1 MKLIKVVIFALFMSV
16 LSSNAQAS
24 LKTDISAFA
33 GRVSSTINNTVENI
47 KVKINTAAQKV
58 QEWYTGSKIKS
69 TIETVKALKEDVL
82 TAASTV
88 QDEYQETMDN
98 FDEIGDSATDAYERE
113 MEDFQNSQ
121 TGQTVELSQQLDDVN
136 KQIDARKEVLLAEVN
151 AKNEAAQENLA
162 ILQSMYETTTDED
175 GKAQLASQIESVQ
188 NEISQYGEY
197 SKQIEEGK
205 GEYLEQDSEYSKLQA
220 EKEELVMQLAEL
232 SADVGSDALDKFG
245 DAFTNQS
252 DAERSEEYNKVIS
265 ENFLL
270 REEAETAESVARI
283 TQHRQEVL
291 IKDIAH
297 AFYAAATLKL
307 QLDADLE
314 RVERKKDN
322 MASVDY
328 KITAVNLLIDQR
340 IEDINILYNYTNL
353 MIADL
358 RLKTS
363 QNMFRQDYRLK
374 TYGKDPAVLNLD
386 NYIFTKEDVPTD
398 EGQTSFLDSVTGE

>member
-82 TAASTV
+82 TAASTI

-98 FDEIGDSATDAYERE
+98 FAEIGDSATDAYERE

-121 TGQTVELSQQLDDVN
+121 TGQIVELSQQLDDVN

-151 AKNEAAQENLA
+151 AKKEAAQENLA

-220 EKEELVMQLAEL
+220 KKEELAMQLAEL

-270 REEAETAESVARI
+270 SEEAETAENVARI
-283 TQHRQEVL
+283 MQHRQEVL

>member
-82 TAASTV
+82 TAASTI

-98 FDEIGDSATDAYERE
+98 FDEIGDAATDAYERE
-113 MEDFQNSQ
+113 VEDFQNSQ
-121 TGQTVELSQQLDDVN
+121 TGQAIELSTQLDDVN

-220 EKEELVMQLAEL
+220 EKEELAMQLAEL

-245 DAFTNQS
+245 DAFANQS

-270 REEAETAESVARI
+270 REEAETAENVARI

>member
-121 TGQTVELSQQLDDVN
+121 TGQAVELSQQLDDVN

-162 ILQSMYETTTDED
+162 ILQSMYETTTDEE

-220 EKEELVMQLAEL
+220 EKEELAMQLAEL

>member
-121 TGQTVELSQQLDDVN
+121 TGQAVELSQQLDDVN

-220 EKEELVMQLAEL
+220 EKEELAMQLAEL

>member
-47 KVKINTAAQKV
+47 KIKINTAAQKV

-88 QDEYQETMDN
+88 QDEYQETIDN
-98 FDEIGDSATDAYERE
+98 FAEIGDSATDAYERE

-121 TGQTVELSQQLDDVN
+121 TGQIVELSQQLDDVN

-151 AKNEAAQENLA
+151 AKKEAAQENLA

-220 EKEELVMQLAEL
+220 KKEELAMQLAEL

-270 REEAETAESVARI
+270 REEAETAENVARI
-283 TQHRQEVL
+283 MQHRQEVL

>member
-47 KVKINTAAQKV
+47 KIKINTAAQKV

-220 EKEELVMQLAEL
+220 KKEELAMQLAEL

-270 REEAETAESVARI
+270 SEEAETAENVARI
-283 TQHRQEVL
+283 MQHRQEVL

>member
-47 KVKINTAAQKV
+47 KIKINTAAQKV

-88 QDEYQETMDN
+88 QDEYQETIDN

-121 TGQTVELSQQLDDVN
+121 TGQIVELSQQLDDVN

-151 AKNEAAQENLA
+151 AKKEAAQENLA

-220 EKEELVMQLAEL
+220 KKEELAMQLAEL

-270 REEAETAESVARI
+270 REEAETAENVARI
-283 TQHRQEVL
+283 MQHRQEVL

>member
-98 FDEIGDSATDAYERE
+98 FDEIGDAATDAYERE

-220 EKEELVMQLAEL
+220 EKEELAMQLAEL

>member
-47 KVKINTAAQKV
+47 KIKINTAAQKV

-162 ILQSMYETTTDED
+162 ILQSMYEATTDED

-220 EKEELVMQLAEL
+220 KKEELAMQLAEL

-270 REEAETAESVARI
+270 SEEAETAENVARI
-283 TQHRQEVL
+283 MQHRQEVL

>member
-121 TGQTVELSQQLDDVN
+121 TGQAVELSQQLDDVN

-220 EKEELVMQLAEL
+220 EKEELAMQLAEL

-270 REEAETAESVARI
+270 REEAETAENVARI

>member
-121 TGQTVELSQQLDDVN
+121 TGQAVELSQQLDDVN

-220 EKEELVMQLAEL
+220 EKEELAMQLAEL
-232 SADVGSDALDKFG
+232 SADVGGDALDKFG

-270 REEAETAESVARI
+270 REEAETAENVARI

>member
-82 TAASTV
+82 TAASTI

-98 FDEIGDSATDAYERE
+98 FDEIGDAATDAYERE

-121 TGQTVELSQQLDDVN
+121 TGQAVELSQQLDDVN

-220 EKEELVMQLAEL
+220 EKEELAMQLAEL

>member
-162 ILQSMYETTTDED
+162 ILQSMYEATTDED

>member
-47 KVKINTAAQKV
+47 KIKINTAAQKV

-121 TGQTVELSQQLDDVN
+121 TGQIVELSQQLDDVN

-151 AKNEAAQENLA
+151 AKKEAAQENLA

-220 EKEELVMQLAEL
+220 KKEELAMQLAEL

-270 REEAETAESVARI
+270 REEAETAENVARI
-283 TQHRQEVL
+283 MQHRQEVL

>member
-121 TGQTVELSQQLDDVN
+121 TGQAVELSQQLDDVN

-220 EKEELVMQLAEL
+220 KKEELAMQLAEL

>member
-98 FDEIGDSATDAYERE
+98 FDEIGDAATDAYERE
-113 MEDFQNSQ
+113 VEDFQNSQ
-121 TGQTVELSQQLDDVN
+121 TGQAVELSQQLDDVN

-220 EKEELVMQLAEL
+220 EKEELAMQLAEL

>member
-220 EKEELVMQLAEL
+220 EKEELAMQLAEL

-270 REEAETAESVARI
+270 REEAETAENVARI

>member
-47 KVKINTAAQKV
+47 KIKINTAAQKV

-82 TAASTV
+82 TAASTI
-88 QDEYQETMDN
+88 QDEYQETIDN

-121 TGQTVELSQQLDDVN
+121 TGQAVELSQQLDDVN

-151 AKNEAAQENLA
+151 AKKEAAQENLA

-220 EKEELVMQLAEL
+220 KKEELAMQLAEL

-270 REEAETAESVARI
+270 REEAETAENVARI
-283 TQHRQEVL
+283 MQHRQEVL

>member
-197 SKQIEEGK
+197 SKQKRNPCGTRPV
-205 GEYLEQDSEYSKLQA
+205 S
-220 EKEELVMQLAEL
+220 
-232 SADVGSDALDKFG
+232 LD
-245 DAFTNQS
+245 
-252 DAERSEEYNKVIS
+252 
-265 ENFLL
+265 
-270 REEAETAESVARI
+270 
-283 TQHRQEVL
+283 
-291 IKDIAH
+291 
-297 AFYAAATLKL
+297 
-307 QLDADLE
+307 
-314 RVERKKDN
+314 
-322 MASVDY
+322 
-328 KITAVNLLIDQR
+328 
-340 IEDINILYNYTNL
+340 
-353 MIADL
+353 
-358 RLKTS
+358 
-363 QNMFRQDYRLK
+363 
-374 TYGKDPAVLNLD
+374 
-386 NYIFTKEDVPTD
+386 
-398 EGQTSFLDSVTGE
+398 

>member
-47 KVKINTAAQKV
+47 KIKINTAAQKV

-82 TAASTV
+82 TAASTI

-121 TGQTVELSQQLDDVN
+121 TGQAVELSQQLDDVN

-151 AKNEAAQENLA
+151 AKKEAAQENLA

-220 EKEELVMQLAEL
+220 KKEELAMQLAEL

-270 REEAETAESVARI
+270 REEAETAENVARI
-283 TQHRQEVL
+283 MQHRQEVL

>member
-47 KVKINTAAQKV
+47 KIKINTAAQKV

-220 EKEELVMQLAEL
+220 EKEELAMQLAEL

-270 REEAETAESVARI
+270 REEAETAENVARI
-283 TQHRQEVL
+283 MQHRQEVL

>member
-1 MKLIKVVIFALFMSV
+1 MKKIRFLLFVIFLSTISV
-16 LSSNAQAS
+16 EAEAS

-33 GRVSSTINNTVENI
+33 GRVSATVNNTVENI
-47 KVKINTAAQKV
+47 KVKINTVAQKV

-82 TAASTV
+82 TAATTI

-98 FDEIGDSATDAYERE
+98 FDEMGEAAEDAYERE

-121 TGQTVELSQQLDDVN
+121 TGQAVELSKQLDEVN
-136 KQIDARKEVLLAEVN
+136 KQIDARKEVLLSEVT
-151 AKNEAAQENLA
+151 AKSAAAQENIA
-162 ILQSMYETTTDED
+162 ILQVMYDTSTDDEA
-175 GKAQLASQIESVQ
+175 KAQVAAQMSTLQT
-188 NEISQYGEY
+188 EISQYEDY
-197 SKQIEEGK
+197 AKQIEEEK
-205 GEYLEQDSEYSKLQA
+205 GEYLEQDDEYSKLQA
-220 EKEELVMQLAEL
+220 EKLELAMMLAEL
-232 SADVGSDALDKFG
+232 SADAGGELADKFG
-245 DAFTNQS
+245 DAFANQS

-270 REEAETAESVARI
+270 REEEETAENVARV
-283 TQHRQEVL
+283 TKHRQEVL
-291 IKDIAH
+291 VKDIAH

-328 KITAVNLLIDQR
+328 KITSVNLLIDQK

-398 EGQTSFLDSVTGE
+398 EGQKSFLDSVTGE

>member
-47 KVKINTAAQKV
+47 KIKINTAAQKV

-82 TAASTV
+82 TAASTI

-98 FDEIGDSATDAYERE
+98 FAEIGDSATDAYERE

-121 TGQTVELSQQLDDVN
+121 TGQIVELSQQPDDVN

-151 AKNEAAQENLA
+151 AKKEAAQENLA

-220 EKEELVMQLAEL
+220 KKEELAMQLAEL

-270 REEAETAESVARI
+270 SEEAETAENVARI
-283 TQHRQEVL
+283 MQHRQEVL

>member
-98 FDEIGDSATDAYERE
+98 FDEIGDAATDAYERE
-113 MEDFQNSQ
+113 VEDFQNSQ
-121 TGQTVELSQQLDDVN
+121 TGQAVELSQQLDDVN

-220 EKEELVMQLAEL
+220 EKEELAMQLAEL

-363 QNMFRQDYRLK
+363 QNMFRQDYMLLK
-374 TYGKDPAVLNLD
+374 
-386 NYIFTKEDVPTD
+386 
-398 EGQTSFLDSVTGE
+398 

>member
-47 KVKINTAAQKV
+47 KIKINTAAQKV

-82 TAASTV
+82 TAASTI

-121 TGQTVELSQQLDDVN
+121 TGQIVELSQQLDDVN

-151 AKNEAAQENLA
+151 AKKEAAQENLA

-220 EKEELVMQLAEL
+220 KKEELAMQLAEL

-270 REEAETAESVARI
+270 SEEAETAENVARI
-283 TQHRQEVL
+283 MQHRQEVL

>member
-220 EKEELVMQLAEL
+220 EKAELAMQLAEL

>member
-82 TAASTV
+82 TAASTI

-121 TGQTVELSQQLDDVN
+121 TGQAVELSQQLDDVN

-220 EKEELVMQLAEL
+220 EKEELAMQLAEL

>member
-220 EKEELVMQLAEL
+220 EKEELAMQLAEL

>member
-47 KVKINTAAQKV
+47 KIKINTAAQKV

-88 QDEYQETMDN
+88 QDEYQETIDN

-121 TGQTVELSQQLDDVN
+121 TGQIVELSQQLDDVN

-151 AKNEAAQENLA
+151 AKKEAAQENLA

-220 EKEELVMQLAEL
+220 KKEELAMQLAEL

>member
-47 KVKINTAAQKV
+47 KIKINTAAQKV

-220 EKEELVMQLAEL
+220 EKEELAMQLAEL

-270 REEAETAESVARI
+270 REEAETAENVARI

>member
-47 KVKINTAAQKV
+47 KIKINTAAQKV

-220 EKEELVMQLAEL
+220 KKEELAMQLAEL

-270 REEAETAESVARI
+270 REEAETAENVARI